1 MAPDVRELKGLRALV
16 TGGTKG
22 IRHAIAGRLN
32 ESGAT
37 VHMSPSSFR
46 QHFRALTGL
55 SPLQYQKHCAYR
67 KRGN

>member
-16 TGGTKG
+16 AGGTKG